1 MVSNC
6 RDCPIRAKCI
16 EQSANPPSVKMMMHR
31 AFSAGSDTQQ
41 MWGLLQMNCLLAP
54 EEEKTAEPVPAK
66 PRVDAPKPTEIPKES
81 RATATSYA
89 AQPGGGQ
96 EQVEQP
102 VRPTVTDKKVEE
114 APSRYCL
121 ILRGGHHR
129 IALAAAG
136 QILLGRFD
144 PAAAANPDVDL
155 SFDDREAHIISRRHA
170 RIIGHEGFH
179 LIEDMGSTNGT
190 LVNGERLRIGQ
201 KALLQPGDRVTLGNH
216 EFLYRPILKMG
227 TSPGYEPR
235 AYLRATFT
243 GHRFP
248 LPSQGEV
255 IVGRTDPVVGFVP
268 DIDLRDEGDAAQVV
282 ARRHVKISANNGRH
296 YVEDMGSANGT
307 KLNGTPIEI
316 GERGLLEPGDHI
328 WLGGCVLAYD
338 VEL

>member
-1 MVSNC
+1 
-6 RDCPIRAKCI
+6 
-16 EQSANPPSVKMMMHR
+16 MMHR
-31 AFSAGSDTQQ
+31 AFSAGTDTQQ
-41 MWGLLQMNCLLAP
+41 MWGLLRMNCLLAP

-66 PRVDAPKPTEIPKES
+66 PHADAPKPTEIPKES
-81 RATATSYA
+81 RTAATYAQHRVDQEQIERPSRPTATDRKA
-89 AQPGGGQ
+89 
-96 EQVEQP
+96 E
-102 VRPTVTDKKVEE
+102 K

-129 IALAAAG
+129 IALAANG

-155 SFDDREAHIISRRHA
+155 SFDDREANIISRRHA

-190 LVNGERLRIGQ
+190 LVNGEKLRIGQ

-216 EFLYRPILKMG
+216 EFLYRPIVKMG
-227 TSPGYEPR
+227 TSPGYETR
-235 AYLRATFT
+235 AYLQAMFT

-248 LPSQGEV
+248 LPSRGEV

-268 DIDLRDEGDAAQVV
+268 DIDLGDEGDAAQVV

-307 KLNGTPIEI
+307 KLNGTPIET